1 MNETIPIPK
10 EITNQLS
17 ALNSL
22 VQQYPVSLPVTKIA
36 EFLGC
41 DGESVRAYLMMPYSF
56 GMGWQKDRKANRG
69 FYVPTAKFYL
79 WYRNIT
85 EIRKEA

>member
-1 MNETIPIPK
+1 MEPIPIPK
-10 EITNQLS
+10 EITDKIL
-17 ALNSL
+17 ALNDL
-22 VQQYPVSLPVTKIA
+22 VKQYPVSIPVSAIA
-36 EFLGC
+36 EFFGC
-41 DGESVRAYLMMPYSF
+41 DGERVRAYLMMPYSF